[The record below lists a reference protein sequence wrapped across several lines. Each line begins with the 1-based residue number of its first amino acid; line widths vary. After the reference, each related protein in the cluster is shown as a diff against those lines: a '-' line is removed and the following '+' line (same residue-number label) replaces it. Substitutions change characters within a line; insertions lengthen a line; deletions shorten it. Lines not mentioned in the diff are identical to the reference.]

1 VVTENENQ
9 PRNFFENLQTSG
21 LQNYFKI
28 SDNESVV
35 EQKERN
41 TFKELPEKL
50 ILYPTYRQYLNRVLK

>member
-41 TFKELPEKL
+41 TIKTP
-50 ILYPTYRQYLNRVLK
+50 LKNCQRN